1 LSFFFFSIFLLKNE
15 KQNRL
20 EILVVRFK
28 AETKRT
34 TNKQKVKENKK
45 IQRQQ
50 SQVNY
55 YTKKEQSIAIQI
67 LSLKQEKTKQ
77 IQERLKTDLAV

>member
-1 LSFFFFSIFLLKNE
+1 LKYE
-15 KQNRL
+15 KTNRL